1 VPSAYEEMRENKKK
15 GKKKRNL
22 TQNETQDFKNTNF
35 FLSEPK
41 FHCKPTCD
49 LNKETNTIT

>member
-1 VPSAYEEMRENKKK
+1 VTSAYEEMGENKKK
-15 GKKKRNL
+15 KKKRENL

-35 FLSEPK
+35 FLSKPK